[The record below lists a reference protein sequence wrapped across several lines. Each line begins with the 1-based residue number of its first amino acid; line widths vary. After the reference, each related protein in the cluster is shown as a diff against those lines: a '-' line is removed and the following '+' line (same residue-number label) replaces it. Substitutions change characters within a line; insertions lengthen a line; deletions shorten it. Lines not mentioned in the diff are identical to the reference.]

1 MTPLVEWQFG
11 GWLRG
16 LSPGNAWAIVAVAAV
31 AGLAVVVWLY
41 RRTLRQ
47 LSPATRNTL
56 TTFRAAIVLLL
67 LLCIANPVRVEKAK
81 TVEAGKKTLA
91 VVVDRSASMS
101 QPDYRRM
108 TRLADAV
115 RVWQQHGGEAAAAF
129 SEIKYYR
136 FATELAPAASL
147 DDAVVAAEP
156 GPETHLYAAL
166 QQALGTN
173 PSAIVCL
180 TDGLD
185 TTGKAND
192 ELANEALR
200 LNVPLYFVAGM
211 NRLTPAHASEVSR
224 LREIKVPAKVL
235 RQTQFSASAVFEVAS
250 PKEAQLPVELWRGD
264 QKLAATRLPVRPG
277 LNTLPWT
284 VPVNSGEAGILP
296 LEFRLGSGA
305 TAQSASRTVQ
315 VANETTVNVLYYQG
329 ALQWGFRF
337 LRNAL
342 EGDPSFHLTAI
353 LNPAL
358 GVKLYVQAADQD
370 TLPDLPDDV
379 NVLKH
384 FQIVVL
390 AHVFADQ
397 LTGRQ
402 QQALTDYVSGGGSVL
417 FISPDTEATR
427 AFSGTA
433 LEQMLPVVFKSPSGA
448 TPDSTAA
455 AEFQQQM
462 RAIGGSEPDNE
473 TVFADQSIRRQTIP
487 PLTPFVP
494 GPDTAGAKLFLPGTE
509 APQFSTFAQV
519 EKVKPGADII
529 AVAPASPAYGMDPL
543 PVLVARQRFGD
554 GFAAAMN
561 TDLLW
566 RWKLSL
572 PSTSRAA
579 ETFWQQFML
588 SLVGNSTVT
597 GLQLIIETGAPETH
611 RSVHLE
617 IDAAADTVPVVEVKS
632 PHGVVQ
638 RLTPTRS
645 TDTNGPA
652 WLASFI
658 PDEDGS
664 WLAQASTPD
673 GSVASSSILVASH
686 AQARLTLEMM
696 NLPPDVD
703 GLRRLAESTG
713 GAMIG
718 ESPVF
723 QTSPLVA
730 GGLQKIGMARPLWD
744 TRWLAGLLLGLYAI
758 ELIVRRMFRLL

>member
-1 MTPLVEWQFG
+1 
-11 GWLRG
+11 
-16 LSPGNAWAIVAVAAV
+16 
-31 AGLAVVVWLY
+31 
-41 RRTLRQ
+41 
-47 LSPATRNTL
+47 
-56 TTFRAAIVLLL
+56 
-67 LLCIANPVRVEKAK
+67 
-81 TVEAGKKTLA
+81 
-91 VVVDRSASMS
+91 
-101 QPDYRRM
+101 
-108 TRLADAV
+108 
-115 RVWQQHGGEAAAAF
+115 
-129 SEIKYYR
+129 
-136 FATELAPAASL
+136 
-147 DDAVVAAEP
+147 
-156 GPETHLYAAL
+156 
-166 QQALGTN
+166 
-173 PSAIVCL
+173 
-180 TDGLD
+180 
-185 TTGKAND
+185 
-192 ELANEALR
+192 
-200 LNVPLYFVAGM
+200 
-211 NRLTPAHASEVSR
+211 
-224 LREIKVPAKVL
+224 
-235 RQTQFSASAVFEVAS
+235 VFEVAS

-264 QKLAATRLPVRPG
+264 QKLAAAQLPVRPG

-305 TAQSASRTVQ
+305 TAQSASRTVR
-315 VANETTVNVLYYQG
+315 VANATTVNVLYYQG

-337 LRNAL
+337 LRGAL
-342 EGDPSFHLTAI
+342 ETDPSFHLTAV

-358 GVKLYVQAADQD
+358 GVKLSVQAADQD

-402 QQALTDYVSGGGSVL
+402 QQVLTDYVRGGGSVL

-448 TPDSTAA
+448 TPDASA

-462 RAIGGSEPDNE
+462 RALGGSAPDKE
-473 TVFADQSIRRQTIP
+473 TVFADESLRQQTLP

-494 GPDTAGAKLFLPGTE
+494 GPDTAGAKLFLPGPE

-529 AVAPASPAYGMDPL
+529 AVAPASPANVLDAP

-572 PSTSRAA
+572 PSTSRAV
-579 ETFWQQFML
+579 EIFWQQFML
-588 SLVGNSTVT
+588 SLAGNFAGA
-597 GLQLIIETGAPETH
+597 GLQLTTQTEAPETH
-611 RSVHLE
+611 HSVHLE
-617 IDAAADTVPVVEVKS
+617 IDAASETAPVVEAKS
-632 PHGVVQ
+632 PHCVVQ
-638 RLTPTRS
+638 RLTLVRS
-645 TDTNGPA
+645 VDTNGPA
-652 WLASFI
+652 WQASFI
-658 PDEDGS
+658 PDEAGS

-673 GSVASSSILVASH
+673 GSFASSSILVSSH
-686 AQARLTLEMM
+686 AQAGLTLEMM

-713 GAMIG
+713 GAMI
-718 ESPVF
+718 EEAQVF
-723 QTSPLVA
+723 QTPQPVA
-730 GGLQKIGMARPLWD
+730 GGLPKIGLARPLWD
-744 TRWLAGLLLGLYAI
+744 TRWLAGLLLGLYAV

>member
-1 MTPLVEWQFG
+1 MTPIFEWQFG

-16 LSPGNAWAIVAVAAV
+16 LSPGSAWAIVAVAAV
-31 AGLAVVVWLY
+31 LGLAVVVLLY
-41 RRTLRQ
+41 SRTLRQ
-47 LSPATRNTL
+47 LSPVARNTL
-56 TTFRAAIVLLL
+56 TTFRATIVLLL
-67 LLCIANPVRVEKAK
+67 LLCLANPVRVEKARP
-81 TVEAGKKTLA
+81 VEAGKKTLA

-115 RVWQQHGGEAAAAF
+115 RVWQQHGGEAASAF

-147 DDAVVAAEP
+147 DDAVATVEP

-166 QQALGTN
+166 QQTLDTN
-173 PSAIVCL
+173 PNAIVCL

-185 TTGKAND
+185 TT
-192 ELANEALR
+192 
-200 LNVPLYFVAGM
+200 VAGM
-211 NRLTPAHASEVSR
+211 NRLTPAHASEISR
-224 LREIKVPAKVL
+224 LREMKVPAKVL

-264 QKLAATRLPVRPG
+264 QKLATTQLPVRPG

-284 VPVNSGEAGILP
+284 VPVNSGEAGMLP

-305 TAQSASRTVQ
+305 TAQSAARTVQ

-358 GVKLYVQAADQD
+358 GVKLSVQAADQD

-433 LEQMLPVVFKSPSGA
+433 LEQMLPVVFKPPSEA
-448 TPDSTAA
+448 TPDTAAA

-462 RAIGGSEPDNE
+462 RALGGEAAGNE

-487 PLTPFVP
+487 PLTQFIP
-494 GPDTAGAKLFLPGTE
+494 GPDTEGAKLFLPGPG
-509 APQFSTFAQV
+509 APQFCTFAQV

-597 GLQLIIETGAPETH
+597 GLQLITQTEAPETH

-638 RLTPTRS
+638 HLTPVLS
-645 TDTNGPA
+645 ADTNSPA
-652 WLASFI
+652 WQASFI
-658 PDEDGS
+658 PDEEGS

-673 GSVASSSILVASH
+673 GSVASSSILVANH

-718 ESPVF
+718 ESPAF
-723 QTSPLVA
+723 QTSPPVA
-730 GGLQKIGMARPLWD
+730 GGLQKIGLTRPLWD

-758 ELIVRRMFRLL
+758 ELVVRRMFRLL